1 MHDTGWSRR
10 CRVFLGTYTP
20 RLDDKFRLTLPAKFR
35 DELAGGVMVSKG
47 QDYSLAI
54 YPREVFAARVEKL
67 SKASR
72 SNPQAR
78 AYIRNLAAGTDEQR
92 PDSQGRITIG
102 SAHRDYA
109 NLSKDCVVIGS
120 MDHLELWDAAS
131 WERYSQEHEED
142 FSQAVDE
149 SLIDML

>member
-1 MHDTGWSRR
+1 M
-10 CRVFLGTYTP
+10 FLGTYTP
-20 RLDDKFRLTLPAKFR
+20 KLDDKFRLTLPAKFR
-35 DELAGGVMVSKG
+35 EDLAGGVMVSKG
-47 QDYSLAI
+47 QDHSLAI
-54 YPREVFAARVEKL
+54 YPRDVFAERVAKL

-102 SAHRDYA
+102 SSHREYA
-109 NLSKDCVVIGS
+109 ALSKDCVVIGS

>member
-1 MHDTGWSRR
+1 M
-10 CRVFLGTYTP
+10 FLGTYTP
-20 RLDDKFRLTLPAKFR
+20 KLDDKFRLTLPAKFR
-35 DELAGGVMVSKG
+35 DDLAGGVMVSKG
-47 QDYSLAI
+47 QDHSLAI
-54 YPREVFAARVEKL
+54 YPREVFAERVERL

-102 SAHRDYA
+102 SSHRDYA
-109 NLSKDCVVIGS
+109 KLSKDCVVLGS
-120 MDHLELWDAAS
+120 MDHLELWDAAA
-131 WERYSQEHEED
+131 WEQYSNDHEED

-149 SLIDML
+149 SLIGML